1 MLSFTIGNYQYE
13 VPLNNIAAYVN
24 QTGTFYCQ
32 AQIALMS
39 RTHNAIVLGGAFFT
53 SFVGMFDTEN
63 ERVGLA
69 QSAVTL
75 PGSSLKCISNEC
87 DTNVDPTPI
96 EPETP
101 TDGPSDDG
109 EGKSKTRMV
118 LIILG
123 LVILTALC
131 VFAVVWYRRKAEK
144 EDDEDRTSRRKK
156 SGKKGY
162 SISDE
167 KDDDSDEDDNM
178 SIDYKKPMLN

>member
-1 MLSFTIGNYQYE
+1 
-13 VPLNNIAAYVN
+13 
-24 QTGTFYCQ
+24 
-32 AQIALMS
+32 MS
-39 RTHNAIVLGGAFFT
+39 RTHNAIVLGGAFYT
-53 SFVGMFDTEN
+53 SFVGIFDSEN
-63 ERVGLA
+63 ERIGLA

-96 EPETP
+96 EPEVP
-101 TDGPSDDG
+101 TDGTSGD
-109 EGKSKTRMV
+109 GKSTTRMV

-131 VFAVVWYRRKAEK
+131 VVAVVWYRRKAEK
-144 EDDEDRTSRRKK
+144 EDDDDRTSRRKK

-167 KDDDSDEDDNM
+167 KDDDSDEDDNL
-178 SIDYKKPMLN
+178 SIDYKKPMIN